1 MAIKIGLE
9 SKMSPHDENL
19 FYLVLNDFF
28 LTQDVMVKPHI
39 PYQMECVMCSEGGVE
54 TAKHLLF

>member
-28 LTQDVMVKPHI
+28 LTQDVMVKPHS
-39 PYQMECVMCSEGGVE
+39 MSDGMCDVQSRGC
-54 TAKHLLF
+54 